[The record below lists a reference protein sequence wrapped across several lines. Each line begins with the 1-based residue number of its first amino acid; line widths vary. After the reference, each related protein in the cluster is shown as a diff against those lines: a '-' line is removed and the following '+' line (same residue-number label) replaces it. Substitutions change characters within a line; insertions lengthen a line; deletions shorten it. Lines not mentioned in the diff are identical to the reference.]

1 MLAAIVAPLLI
12 QTYTIEDVGTLAID
26 PTLPVRAR
34 SINNRGHVHG
44 ENDLEAPSGFG
55 KTNGFF
61 WDGVVQEKILPLS
74 PALSFAGGM
83 NDLDQCVGYSSAPFS
98 AIHGILWENGNTQ
111 DIYVGELDFS
121 HANDINVSGW
131 VAGTNSKFV
140 TGYIA
145 SQFRAYLRDPQGSW
159 SDLGTLGGGS
169 SFANALND
177 FNHVVGTARNAQEI
191 TRGFF
196 WTQAGGMV
204 DVGTLGG
211 GTAKPN
217 DVNNFDQV
225 VGSAR
230 DATATDRPFLWQQ
243 GAIADLGTLGGSS
256 GEAKAIN
263 DHGDIVG
270 NSKDTSG
277 VGRATLW
284 SGGAVVDLNSVIP
297 SGTGWDLTGARDINE
312 LGEIAGTGY
321 LNGNRRAYKL
331 TPVLSQPRLSGLQPG
346 IAGRTNRLFGLAFQP
361 GAPVFLIFGVTQGVT
376 PFPGCPSAAADI
388 AAPIIF
394 GLETADGDGR
404 VEHTLVLPP
413 AASGLSILLQGVDP
427 TSCSV
432 SELRPQSIH

>member
-12 QTYTIEDVGTLAID
+12 QTYTIENVGTLATD

-44 ENDLEAPSGFG
+44 ENDLDAPSGFG

-61 WDGVVQEKILPLS
+61 WDGVTQEKITPLV

-83 NDLDQCVGYSSAPFS
+83 NDLDQCVGYSSAG
-98 AIHGILWENGNTQ
+98 ANKIHGILWENGNTQ

-121 HANDINVSGW
+121 HANDINASGW
-131 VAGTNSKFV
+131 VTGTNSKMVPGYFV
-140 TGYIA
+140 
-145 SQFRAYLRDPQGSW
+145 SQFRSYLSDPQGSW
-159 SDLGTLGGGS
+159 TDLGTFGGGS
-169 SFANALND
+169 SFASALND
-177 FNHVVGTARNAQEI
+177 LNHVVGTARNAQEV
-191 TRGFF
+191 TRGYF

-211 GTAKPN
+211 ATAKPN
-217 DVNNFDQV
+217 DVNNLDQV

-230 DATATDRPFLWQQ
+230 DAGSNDRPFLWQQ
-243 GAIADLGTLGGSS
+243 GTITDLGTLGGSS
-256 GEAKAIN
+256 GDAKAIN

-270 NSKDTSG
+270 SSKDTSD
-277 VGRATLW
+277 VDRATLW
-284 SGGAVVDLNSVIP
+284 TGGAVIDLNGAIP
-297 SGTGWDLTGARDINE
+297 AGTGWDLTGARDINE

-361 GAPVFLIFGVTQGVT
+361 GASIFLIFGATQGAT
-376 PFPGCPSAAADI
+376 PIPGCTSAVADI

-404 VEHTLVLPP
+404 IEHPLVLPA
-413 AASGLSILLQGVDP
+413 AASGLSILLQGVDA
-427 TSCSV
+427 TSCTV
-432 SELRPQSIH
+432 SELRPQTMH